1 MSFDLN
7 AVDPA
12 RAARVEPLRP
22 AAPAPGAAGGFAQAL
37 RAQEPAVRVDTIPAS
52 PPPELRAEILTAQR
66 VVQDL
71 HARGR
76 ELRFEIDAGRVRIEV
91 CDLDGN
97 VLREIPPSRAL
108 EIAAGKAVA

>member
-22 AAPAPGAAGGFAQAL
+22 AAPAPGAAGGFAEAL
-37 RAQEPAVRVDTIPAS
+37 RAQEPAVRVDTI
-52 PPPELRAEILTAQR
+52 TAQR